1 MTKTTP
7 PVPVFGDNQEAEN
20 LGSQVT
26 LQPSGIENTPKEKEE
41 KKTGGQECWET
52 NVISALRS
60 LRQEDCKF
68 EAIWDHTAR
77 PRLKDEIKE
86 EKSRTI

>member
-1 MTKTTP
+1 MTETTP

-26 LQPSGIENTPKEKEE
+26 LQPAGTENTPEEKEE

-52 NVISALRS
+52 NVISALGS
-60 LRQEDCKF
+60 LRQEDCKS
-68 EAIWDHTAR
+68 EAIWDHIAR
-77 PRLKDEIKE
+77 RRLNYEIKE
-86 EKSRTI
+86 EKSRTV